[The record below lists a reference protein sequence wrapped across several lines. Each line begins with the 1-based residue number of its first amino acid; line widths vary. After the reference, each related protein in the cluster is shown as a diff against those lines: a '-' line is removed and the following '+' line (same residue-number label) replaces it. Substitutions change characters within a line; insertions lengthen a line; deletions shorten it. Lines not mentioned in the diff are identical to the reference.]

1 MRALIWVS
9 IAIALVNSAPAQVR
23 LPGAQLPVLPT
34 QKLTQA
40 IGQTGT
46 DTLDQLSGLRHLQ
59 IARLIRANPRTIATD
74 PHGNPIVRDELLAFS
89 PSASAMEAAR
99 ALGFG
104 VVREQTIEDLDI
116 RLVVLRPPAKVSIAK
131 ALGQL
136 READPAGS
144 YDFNHIYTGGGGVAS
159 GPAVSPASV
168 AASGPAVSP
177 ASVAASAPAAP
188 PASAPVAVA
197 AAVAGT
203 PPENAGATGRD
214 RAAPRVGLID
224 AGVDVAHP
232 VFHDAV
238 IHPWGCADRV
248 LASAHGTGVASLLIG
263 QATGFHGVL
272 PRGELYAAN
281 VYCDAP
287 TGGAVDALAAAFA
300 WLAQQ
305 RVAVINVSLVGP
317 DNLGLA
323 LIVRALTSRGYLLVA
338 AVGNDG
344 PAAPPLYPA
353 SYPGVIGV
361 TGVDKH
367 RRALLEAARGKQV
380 MFAAPGA
387 DMLAADSGG
396 KYSAVRG
403 TSFAAPIVAALLAQ
417 TVSAPDSS
425 ARDAAVE
432 ALARQ
437 AIDLGPPGRDLTY
450 GFGLV
455 GAEYAMEEMPVSGRI
470 NR

>member
-1 MRALIWVS
+1 MRVLIWVC
-9 IAIALVNSAPAQVR
+9 IAIVLANSAPAQVR
-23 LPGAQLPVLPT
+23 LPGAQLPALPT

-46 DTLDQLSGLRHLQ
+46 DTLDQLSDLRHLQ

-74 PHGNPIVRDELLAFS
+74 PRGNPIVRDELLVFS

-116 RLVVLRPPAKVSIAK
+116 RLVVLRPPAKMSIAK
-131 ALGQL
+131 ALRQL
-136 READPAGS
+136 READPTGS
-144 YDFNHIYTGGGGVAS
+144 YDFNHIYSGGGIV
-159 GPAVSPASV
+159 
-168 AASGPAVSP
+168 
-177 ASVAASAPAAP
+177 ASAPAAP
-188 PASAPVAVA
+188 PVPVAASSLVAVA
-197 AAVAGT
+197 AAVADT
-203 PPENAGATGRD
+203 PPENAGTTGRD

-238 IHPWGCADRV
+238 IHPWGCADRI
-248 LASAHGTGVASLLIG
+248 LASAHGTAVASLLIG

-317 DNLGLA
+317 DNLALA

-387 DMLAADSGG
+387 DMLAADGGG

-417 TVSAPDSS
+417 SVSAPDSS

>member
-1 MRALIWVS
+1 MRVLIWVS

-40 IGQTGT
+40 IGQAGT
-46 DTLDQLSGLRHLQ
+46 DTLDQLSDLRHLQ

-116 RLVVLRPPAKVSIAK
+116 RLVVLRPPAKMSIAK
-131 ALGQL
+131 ALRQL
-136 READPAGS
+136 READPTGS
-144 YDFNHIYTGGGGVAS
+144 YDFNHIYSGGGIV
-159 GPAVSPASV
+159 
-168 AASGPAVSP
+168 
-177 ASVAASAPAAP
+177 ASAPAAP
-188 PASAPVAVA
+188 PASVPAPVAAPVAVA
-197 AAVAGT
+197 AAVAAAVADT

-238 IHPWGCADRV
+238 IHPWGCADRI
-248 LASAHGTGVASLLIG
+248 LASAHGTAVASLLIG
-263 QATGFHGVL
+263 HATGFHGVL

-317 DNLGLA
+317 DNLALA

-387 DMLAADSGG
+387 DMLAADGGG

-425 ARDAAVE
+425 AGDAAVE

>member
-1 MRALIWVS
+1 MRVLIWVS
-9 IAIALVNSAPAQVR
+9 IAFALANSVSAQVR

-46 DTLDQLSGLRHLQ
+46 DTLNQLSDLRHLQ
-59 IARLIRANPRTIATD
+59 IARLIRANPRTIAMD
-74 PHGNPIVRDELLAFS
+74 PHGNPIVRDELLVFS
-89 PSASAMEAAR
+89 PSAPAMEAAR
-99 ALGFG
+99 ALGFE
-104 VVREQTIEDLDI
+104 VAREQTIEDLDI
-116 RLVVLRPPAKVSIAK
+116 RLVVLRPPAKLSIAK
-131 ALGQL
+131 ALRQL
-136 READPAGS
+136 READPTGS
-144 YDFNHIYTGGGGVAS
+144 YDFNHIYTGGGIL
-159 GPAVSPASV
+159 
-168 AASGPAVSP
+168 
-177 ASVAASAPAAP
+177 APAPAP
-188 PASAPVAVA
+188 APAPVA
-197 AAVAGT
+197 AAVADT

-214 RAAPRVGLID
+214 RAARRVGLID

-232 VFHDAV
+232 AFHDAV
-238 IHPWGCADRV
+238 IHPWGCADRI
-248 LASAHGTGVASLLIG
+248 LPSAHGTAVASLLIG
-263 QATGFHGVL
+263 QATGFRGVL
-272 PRGELYAAN
+272 PGGELYAAN

-287 TGGAVDALAAAFA
+287 TGGAVDALAAAFS

-317 DNLGLA
+317 DNLVLA
-323 LIVRALTSRGYLLVA
+323 QIVRALTSRGYLLVA

-367 RRALLEAARGKQV
+367 RRALIEAARGKQV

-387 DMLAADSGG
+387 DMLAADGGG

-455 GAEYAMEEMPVSGRI
+455 GAEYAMEEIPVSGRI

>member
-1 MRALIWVS
+1 MRILIWVT
-9 IAIALVNSAPAQVR
+9 IAMTLSPAGMAQVR
-23 LPGAQLPVLPT
+23 LPGLPLPGLP
-34 QKLTQA
+34 QKLTQTV
-40 IGQTGT
+40 GQTGT
-46 DTLDQLSGLRHLQ
+46 DTLDQLTDARRLQ
-59 IARLIRANPRTIATD
+59 IARLIRSNPRTIAAD
-74 PHGNPIVRDELLAFS
+74 PHGNPIVRDELVAFT
-89 PSASAMEAAR
+89 PSVLGLGAAQ
-99 ALGFG
+99 AQGFAI
-104 VVREQTIEDLDI
+104 VREQTIEDLGL
-116 RLVVLRPPAKVSIAK
+116 RLVVLQPPAKLGIAE
-131 ALGQL
+131 ALRRL
-136 READPAGS
+136 READPQGT
-144 YDFNHIYTGGGGVAS
+144 YDFNHIYSGGGIVS
-159 GPAVSPASV
+159 GPAP
-168 AASGPAVSP
+168 PP
-177 ASVAASAPAAP
+177 AASA
-188 PASAPVAVA
+188 ASPQVA
-197 AAVAGT
+197 T
-203 PPENAGATGRD
+203 DRPSDNAGGPGAD

-224 AGVDVAHP
+224 AGVDIAHP

-238 IHPWGCADRV
+238 IHPWGCADRI
-248 LASAHGTGVASLLIG
+248 LPSAHGTAVASLLIG
-263 QATGFHGVL
+263 QGTDFHGVL
-272 PRGELYAAN
+272 ARAELYAAN

-287 TGGAVDALAAAFA
+287 TGGAVDALAAAFS

-317 DNLGLA
+317 DNAALA
-323 LIVRALTSRGYLLVA
+323 QIVRALTARGYLLVA

-353 SYPGVIGV
+353 SYPRVIGV

-367 RRALLEAARGKQV
+367 RRVLIEAARGNQV

-387 DMLAADSGG
+387 DMLAADIGG

-417 TVSAPDSS
+417 AVSAPDVG
-425 ARDAAVE
+425 AGDAAIE

-455 GAEYAMEEMPVSGRI
+455 GAEYAMEEKPMPGRI

>member
-1 MRALIWVS
+1 MRALKWVS
-9 IAIALVNSAPAQVR
+9 IAIVLANPAPAQVR

-40 IGQTGT
+40 IGQAGT
-46 DTLDQLSGLRHLQ
+46 DTLDQLSDLRHLQ

-104 VVREQTIEDLDI
+104 VAREQTIEDLDI
-116 RLVVLRPPAKVSIAK
+116 RLVVLRPPSKLSIAK
-131 ALGQL
+131 ALSRL

-144 YDFNHIYTGGGGVAS
+144 YDFNHIYSGGGI
-159 GPAVSPASV
+159 
-168 AASGPAVSP
+168 
-177 ASVAASAPAAP
+177 AASAPAAP
-188 PASAPVAVA
+188 PAPAPAEGPLAAPVAA
-197 AAVAGT
+197 AADT
-203 PPENAGATGRD
+203 LPENAGATGRD
-214 RAAPRVGLID
+214 RAVPRVGLID

-238 IHPWGCADRV
+238 IHPWGCADRI
-248 LASAHGTGVASLLIG
+248 LASAHGTAVASLLIG
-263 QATGFHGVL
+263 HAAGFHGVL
-272 PRGELYAAN
+272 AGGELYAAN

-317 DNLGLA
+317 DNRALA

-361 TGVDKH
+361 TAVDKH

-387 DMLAADSGG
+387 DMLAADGGG
-396 KYSAVRG
+396 KYSPVRG

>member
-1 MRALIWVS
+1 MREMIWVG

-46 DTLDQLSGLRHLQ
+46 DTLDQLSDLRHLQ

-89 PSASAMEAAR
+89 PSASALEAAM

-116 RLVVLRPPAKVSIAK
+116 RLVVLQPPAKLAIAK
-131 ALGQL
+131 ALHQL
-136 READPAGS
+136 READPTGS
-144 YDFNHIYTGGGGVAS
+144 YDFNHIYSGGGI
-159 GPAVSPASV
+159 
-168 AASGPAVSP
+168 
-177 ASVAASAPAAP
+177 AASAPAAP

-197 AAVAGT
+197 AAVADT

-214 RAAPRVGLID
+214 RAVPRVGLID

-238 IHPWGCADRV
+238 IHPWGCADRI
-248 LASAHGTGVASLLIG
+248 LASAHGTAVASLLIG
-263 QATGFHGVL
+263 QAAGFHGVL

-317 DNLGLA
+317 DNLALA

-417 TVSAPDSS
+417 TVLAPDSS

-432 ALARQ
+432 SLARQ

>member
-1 MRALIWVS
+1 MRILIWVM
-9 IAIALVNSAPAQVR
+9 IAMTLSPTGMAQVR
-23 LPGAQLPVLPT
+23 LPGLPLPALP
-34 QKLTQA
+34 QRLTQA
-40 IGQTGT
+40 VGQTGT
-46 DTLDQLSGLRHLQ
+46 DTLDQLSDARSLQ
-59 IARLIRANPRTIATD
+59 IARLIRSNPRTIAAD
-74 PHGNPIVRDELLAFS
+74 PHGNPIVRDELVAFS
-89 PSASAMEAAR
+89 PSVLGLAAAQ

-104 VVREQTIEDLDI
+104 IAREQTIEDLDL
-116 RLVVLRPPAKVSIAK
+116 RLVVLQPPAKLDIAK
-131 ALGQL
+131 ALRRL
-136 READPAGS
+136 READPQGT
-144 YDFNHIYTGGGGVAS
+144 YDFNHIYTRGGIVS
-159 GPAVSPASV
+159 GPAP
-168 AASGPAVSP
+168 P
-177 ASVAASAPAAP
+177 PAAADRP
-188 PASAPVAVA
+188 L
-197 AAVAGT
+197 G
-203 PPENAGATGRD
+203 NAGEPGAD

-224 AGVDVAHP
+224 AGVDIAHP

-238 IHPWGCADRV
+238 IHPWGCADRI
-248 LASAHGTGVASLLIG
+248 LPSAHGTAVASLLVG
-263 QATGFHGVL
+263 RGTDFHGVL
-272 PRGELYAAN
+272 AGAELYAAN

-287 TGGAVDALAAAFA
+287 TGGAVDALAAAFS

-317 DNLGLA
+317 DNLALA
-323 LIVRALTSRGYLLVA
+323 QIVRALTARGYLLVA

-353 SYPGVIGV
+353 SYPRVIGV
-361 TGVDKH
+361 TGVDRH
-367 RRALLEAARGKQV
+367 RRVLIEAARGNQV

-387 DMLAADSGG
+387 DMLAADIGG

-417 TVSAPDSS
+417 TVSAPDVG
-425 ARDAAVE
+425 AGDAAIE

-455 GAEYAMEEMPVSGRI
+455 GAEYAMEEKPVPGRI

>member
-1 MRALIWVS
+1 MRLTIWVT
-9 IAIALVNSAPAQVR
+9 IAMMLSPTGMAQVR
-23 LPGAQLPVLPT
+23 LPGLPLPGLP

-40 IGQTGT
+40 VGQTGT
-46 DTLDQLSGLRHLQ
+46 DTLDQLSDARGLQ
-59 IARLIRANPRTIATD
+59 IARLIRSNPRTIAAD
-74 PHGNPIVRDELLAFS
+74 PHGNPIVRDELVAFS
-89 PSASAMEAAR
+89 PSVLGLAAAQ
-99 ALGFG
+99 ALGFAI
-104 VVREQTIEDLDI
+104 VREQAIEDLEL
-116 RLVVLRPPAKVSIAK
+116 RLVVLQPPAKLGIAK
-131 ALGQL
+131 ALRRL
-136 READPAGS
+136 READPEGT
-144 YDFNHIYTGGGGVAS
+144 YDFNHIYTGSGIVSAPTATATATATPTPTPTPAS
-159 GPAVSPASV
+159 TDRPSDSAGGPAA
-168 AASGPAVSP
+168 
-177 ASVAASAPAAP
+177 
-188 PASAPVAVA
+188 
-197 AAVAGT
+197 
-203 PPENAGATGRD
+203 D

-224 AGVDVAHP
+224 AGVDIAHP
-232 VFHDAV
+232 VFHEAV
-238 IHPWGCADRV
+238 IHPWGCADRI
-248 LASAHGTGVASLLIG
+248 LPSAHGTAVASLLIG
-263 QATGFHGVL
+263 QGTDFHGVL
-272 PRGELYAAN
+272 ARAELYAAN

-287 TGGAVDALAAAFA
+287 TGGAVDALAAAFS

-317 DNLGLA
+317 DNAALA
-323 LIVRALTSRGYLLVA
+323 QIVRALTARGYLLVA

-353 SYPGVIGV
+353 SYPRVIGV

-367 RRALLEAARGKQV
+367 RRVLIEAARGNQV

-387 DMLAADSGG
+387 DMLAADIGG

-417 TVSAPDSS
+417 TVSAPDVG

-455 GAEYAMEEMPVSGRI
+455 GAEYAMEEKPVPGRI

>member
-1 MRALIWVS
+1 MRILIWVM
-9 IAIALVNSAPAQVR
+9 IAMTLSPTGMAQVR
-23 LPGAQLPVLPT
+23 LPGLPLPALP
-34 QKLTQA
+34 QRLTQA
-40 IGQTGT
+40 VGQTGT
-46 DTLDQLSGLRHLQ
+46 DTLDQLSDARSLQ
-59 IARLIRANPRTIATD
+59 IARLIRSNPRTIAAD
-74 PHGNPIVRDELLAFS
+74 PHGNPIVRDELVAFS
-89 PSASAMEAAR
+89 PSVLGLAAAQ

-104 VVREQTIEDLDI
+104 IAREQTIEDLDL
-116 RLVVLRPPAKVSIAK
+116 RLVVLQPPAKLDIAK
-131 ALGQL
+131 ALRRL
-136 READPAGS
+136 READPQGT
-144 YDFNHIYTGGGGVAS
+144 YDFNHIYTRGGIVS
-159 GPAVSPASV
+159 GPAP
-168 AASGPAVSP
+168 P
-177 ASVAASAPAAP
+177 PAAADRP
-188 PASAPVAVA
+188 L
-197 AAVAGT
+197 G
-203 PPENAGATGRD
+203 NAGEPGAD

-224 AGVDVAHP
+224 AGVDIAHP

-238 IHPWGCADRV
+238 IHPWGCADRI
-248 LASAHGTGVASLLIG
+248 LPSAHGTAVASLLVG
-263 QATGFHGVL
+263 RGTDFHGVL
-272 PRGELYAAN
+272 AGAELYAAN

-287 TGGAVDALAAAFA
+287 TGGAVDALAAAFS

-317 DNLGLA
+317 DNLALA
-323 LIVRALTSRGYLLVA
+323 QIVRALTARGYLLVA

-353 SYPGVIGV
+353 SYPRVIGV
-361 TGVDKH
+361 TGVDRH
-367 RRALLEAARGKQV
+367 RRVLIEAARGNQV

-387 DMLAADSGG
+387 DMLAADIGG

-417 TVSAPDSS
+417 TVSAPDVG
-425 ARDAAVE
+425 AGDAAIE

-455 GAEYAMEEMPVSGRI
+455 GAEYAMEERPVPGRI

>member
-1 MRALIWVS
+1 MRVLIWVG

-46 DTLDQLSGLRHLQ
+46 DTLDQLSDLRHLQ
-59 IARLIRANPRTIATD
+59 IARLIRANPHTIATD
-74 PHGNPIVRDELLAFS
+74 LHGNPIVRDELLAFS
-89 PSASAMEAAR
+89 PSAPAMEAAR
-99 ALGFG
+99 ALGFA

-116 RLVVLRPPAKVSIAK
+116 RLVVLRPPAKLSIAK
-131 ALGQL
+131 ALRQL

-144 YDFNHIYTGGGGVAS
+144 YDFNHIYTGGGIV
-159 GPAVSPASV
+159 
-168 AASGPAVSP
+168 
-177 ASVAASAPAAP
+177 APAPAP
-188 PASAPVAVA
+188 APAPVA
-197 AAVAGT
+197 AAVADT
-203 PPENAGATGRD
+203 PPEIARATGRD
-214 RAAPRVGLID
+214 RAARVGLID

-232 VFHDAV
+232 AFHDAV
-238 IHPWGCADRV
+238 IHPWGCADRI
-248 LASAHGTGVASLLIG
+248 LPSAHGTAVASLLIG
-263 QATGFHGVL
+263 RATGFRGVL
-272 PRGELYAAN
+272 PGGELYAAN

-287 TGGAVDALAAAFA
+287 TGGAVDALAAAFS

-317 DNLGLA
+317 DNLALA
-323 LIVRALTSRGYLLVA
+323 QIVRALTSRGYLLVA

-353 SYPGVIGV
+353 SYSGVIGV

-387 DMLAADSGG
+387 DMLAADGGG

>member
-1 MRALIWVS
+1 MRVLIWVG

-40 IGQTGT
+40 IGQAGT

-89 PSASAMEAAR
+89 PSAPAMEAAR
-99 ALGFG
+99 ALGFA

-116 RLVVLRPPAKVSIAK
+116 RLVVLRPPAKLSIAK
-131 ALGQL
+131 ALRQL

-144 YDFNHIYTGGGGVAS
+144 YDFNHIYTGGGIVA
-159 GPAVSPASV
+159 PAPA
-168 AASGPAVSP
+168 P
-177 ASVAASAPAAP
+177 APAA
-188 PASAPVAVA
+188 A
-197 AAVAGT
+197 AADT
-203 PPENAGATGRD
+203 PPENARATGSD
-214 RAAPRVGLID
+214 RAARRVGLID

-232 VFHDAV
+232 AFHDSV
-238 IHPWGCADRV
+238 IHPWGCADRI
-248 LASAHGTGVASLLIG
+248 LPSAHGTAVASLLIG
-263 QATGFHGVL
+263 RATGFRGVL
-272 PRGELYAAN
+272 PGGELYAAN

-287 TGGAVDALAAAFA
+287 TGGAVDALAAAFS

-305 RVAVINVSLVGP
+305 RVAVINLSLVGP
-317 DNLGLA
+317 DNLALA
-323 LIVRALTSRGYLLVA
+323 QIVHALTSRGYLLVA

-387 DMLAADSGG
+387 DMLAADGGG

-417 TVSAPDSS
+417 TVSVPDSS

-432 ALARQ
+432 ALAGQ

>member
-1 MRALIWVS
+1 MRVLIWVG
-9 IAIALVNSAPAQVR
+9 IAIALVDSAAAQVR

-131 ALGQL
+131 ALRQL

-144 YDFNHIYTGGGGVAS
+144 YDFNHIYSGGGI
-159 GPAVSPASV
+159 
-168 AASGPAVSP
+168 
-177 ASVAASAPAAP
+177 AASAPAAP

-197 AAVAGT
+197 AAVADT

-238 IHPWGCADRV
+238 IHPWGCADRI

-263 QATGFHGVL
+263 QASGFHGVL

-317 DNLGLA
+317 DNLALA

>member
-1 MRALIWVS
+1 MRVLIWVG

-46 DTLDQLSGLRHLQ
+46 DTLDQLSDLRHLQ

-89 PSASAMEAAR
+89 PSAPAMEAAR
-99 ALGFG
+99 ALGFA

-116 RLVVLRPPAKVSIAK
+116 RLVVLRPPAKLSIAK
-131 ALGQL
+131 ALRQL
-136 READPAGS
+136 READTAGS
-144 YDFNHIYTGGGGVAS
+144 YDFNHIYTGGGIVA
-159 GPAVSPASV
+159 PAP
-168 AASGPAVSP
+168 
-177 ASVAASAPAAP
+177 APAA
-188 PASAPVAVA
+188 VAD
-197 AAVAGT
+197 T
-203 PPENAGATGRD
+203 PPENARATGGD
-214 RAAPRVGLID
+214 RAARRVGLID

-232 VFHDAV
+232 AFHDSV
-238 IHPWGCADRV
+238 IHPWGCADRI
-248 LASAHGTGVASLLIG
+248 LPSAHGTAVASLLIG
-263 QATGFHGVL
+263 RATGFHGVL
-272 PRGELYAAN
+272 PGGELYAAN

-287 TGGAVDALAAAFA
+287 TGGAVDALAAAFS

-317 DNLGLA
+317 DNLALA
-323 LIVRALTSRGYLLVA
+323 QIVRALTSRGYLLVA

-387 DMLAADSGG
+387 DMLAADGGG

-432 ALARQ
+432 ALAGQ

-455 GAEYAMEEMPVSGRI
+455 GAEYAMEEMPVPGRI

>member
-1 MRALIWVS
+1 MRSAEDIMRILLWVT
-9 IAIALVNSAPAQVR
+9 IAMTLSHTGMAQVR
-23 LPGAQLPVLPT
+23 LPGVPLPLPGLP

-40 IGQTGT
+40 VGQTGT
-46 DTLDQLSGLRHLQ
+46 DTLDPLSDARRLQ
-59 IARLIRANPRTIATD
+59 IARLIRSNPRTLAAD
-74 PHGNPIVRDELLAFS
+74 PHGNPIVRDELVAVS
-89 PSASAMEAAR
+89 PSVLGLAAAQ

-104 VVREQTIEDLDI
+104 IVREQTIEDLEL
-116 RLVVLRPPAKVSIAK
+116 RVVVLQPPAKLGIAK
-131 ALGQL
+131 ALRRL
-136 READPAGS
+136 READPQGT
-144 YDFNHIYTGGGGVAS
+144 YDFNHIYTGGGIV
-159 GPAVSPASV
+159 
-168 AASGPAVSP
+168 
-177 ASVAASAPAAP
+177 SAPAPAP
-188 PASAPVAVA
+188 A
-197 AAVAGT
+197 AADR
-203 PPENAGATGRD
+203 PFDNAGGPGAD

-224 AGVDVAHP
+224 AGVDIAHP

-238 IHPWGCADRV
+238 IHPWGCADRI
-248 LASAHGTGVASLLIG
+248 LPSTHGTAVASLLVG
-263 QATGFHGVL
+263 QGTDFHGVL
-272 PRGELYAAN
+272 ARAELYAAN

-287 TGGAVDALAAAFA
+287 TGGAVDALAAAFS

-317 DNLGLA
+317 DNVALA
-323 LIVRALTSRGYLLVA
+323 QIVRVLTARGYLLVA

-353 SYPGVIGV
+353 SYPHVIGV

-367 RRALLEAARGKQV
+367 RRVLIEAARGNQV

-387 DMLAADSGG
+387 DMLAADIGG

-403 TSFAAPIVAALLAQ
+403 TSFAAPIVAALLAE
-417 TVSAPDSS
+417 TVSAPDVR
-425 ARDAAVE
+425 AGDAAIE

-455 GAEYAMEEMPVSGRI
+455 GAEYAMEEKPVPGRI

>member
-1 MRALIWVS
+1 MRLTVWVM
-9 IAIALVNSAPAQVR
+9 IAMTLSPAGMAQVR
-23 LPGAQLPVLPT
+23 LPGVPLPGLP

-40 IGQTGT
+40 VGQTGT
-46 DTLDQLSGLRHLQ
+46 DTLDQLSDARGLQ
-59 IARLIRANPRTIATD
+59 IARLIRSNPRTIAAD

-89 PSASAMEAAR
+89 PSVLGLAAAQ

-104 VVREQTIEDLDI
+104 IVREQVIADLDL
-116 RLVVLRPPAKVSIAK
+116 RLVVLQPPARLDIAK
-131 ALGQL
+131 ALRRL
-136 READPAGS
+136 READPQGT
-144 YDFNHIYTGGGGVAS
+144 YDFNHIYTGSGIVSAPTPTPTPTPTPAS
-159 GPAVSPASV
+159 TDRPSETAGGPAA
-168 AASGPAVSP
+168 
-177 ASVAASAPAAP
+177 
-188 PASAPVAVA
+188 
-197 AAVAGT
+197 
-203 PPENAGATGRD
+203 D

-224 AGVDVAHP
+224 AGVDIAHP

-238 IHPWGCADRV
+238 IHPWGCADRI
-248 LASAHGTGVASLLIG
+248 LPSAHGTAVASLLIG
-263 QATGFHGVL
+263 QGTDFHGVL
-272 PRGELYAAN
+272 ARAELYAAN

-287 TGGAVDALAAAFA
+287 TGGAVDALAAAFS

-317 DNLGLA
+317 DNAALA
-323 LIVRALTSRGYLLVA
+323 QIVRALTARGYLLVA

-353 SYPGVIGV
+353 SYPRVIGV

-367 RRALLEAARGKQV
+367 RRVLIEAARGNQV

-387 DMLAADSGG
+387 DMLAADIGG

-417 TVSAPDSS
+417 TVSAPDVE
-425 ARDAAVE
+425 ARDAAIE

-455 GAEYAMEEMPVSGRI
+455 GAEYAMEEKPVPGRI